1 MKLFDL
7 SAGTE
12 FEYVDQEPFY
22 RRGKFLVLNICFA
35 PINRTS
41 SIAILSYVT
50 KKVCNHYGEL
60 EVNTISKSGDNMKS
74 QKEMG
79 HFIGWKF
86 GVPVKVYE
94 HNPGEVN
101 YPEYEEARLIEEN
114 GKTFIIM
121 YSDQRLGYRSKQNF
135 HYELIPYK
143 VGDLNPRYPIC
154 SNSSYVAYCNGGG
167 VMQELDRLG
176 ASSLKP
182 YPVATLNIDGK
193 TIELSAETTAELKK
207 KLEI

>member
-1 MKLFDL
+1 
-7 SAGTE
+7 
-12 FEYVDQEPFY
+12 
-22 RRGKFLVLNICFA
+22 
-35 PINRTS
+35 
-41 SIAILSYVT
+41 
-50 KKVCNHYGEL
+50 
-60 EVNTISKSGDNMKS
+60 MKS

-86 GVPVKVYE
+86 GVPVRVYE
-94 HNPGEVN
+94 RNPGGRN
-101 YPEYEEARLIEEN
+101 YSKYEEAKLIKED

-121 YSDQRLGYRSKQNF
+121 YNDQRLGYRSKQNF

-143 VGDLNPRYPIC
+143 AGGLNPRYPIC

-167 VMQELDRLG
+167 VMQELDRLKT
-176 ASSLKP
+176 SSLKP

-207 KLEI
+207 KLGV